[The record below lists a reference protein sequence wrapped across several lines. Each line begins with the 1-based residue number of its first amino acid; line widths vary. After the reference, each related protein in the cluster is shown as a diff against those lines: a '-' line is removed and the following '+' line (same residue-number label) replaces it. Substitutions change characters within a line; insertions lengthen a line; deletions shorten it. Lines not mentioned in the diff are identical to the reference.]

1 METRP
6 PVCASIHPRLR
17 LYLDEDLPEAERQAV
32 AAHLLECP
40 GCRAAAAAL
49 DPSILMV
56 GARGGPLPA
65 SFWASFDAALAE
77 RLRAEVRRP
86 AAARLAD
93 RIAAAL
99 AGSRAAAA
107 DAFRPAVWLAPAAAA
122 MVLLVT
128 LAVLRPD
135 PPRIAQGPR
144 HDGIPSPYTPPR
156 VRPEAPSG
164 GAPAP
169 GMPSTGA
176 RSRPDALPEA
186 PTLEEVASPT
196 ARVYRFDAAAQD
208 APPIYFVVD
217 ESIEF

>member
-6 PVCASIHPRLR
+6 PVCASTYHRLR
-17 LYLDEDLPEAERQAV
+17 HYLDEALPEAERQAV
-32 AAHLLECP
+32 AAHLRECP

-49 DPSILMV
+49 DPSILLV
-56 GARGGPLPA
+56 GARGGTLPD
-65 SFWASFDAALAE
+65 SFWAPFDAALAG

-86 AAARLAD
+86 AAARLAA

-135 PPRIAQGPR
+135 PPQVAQGPR
-144 HDGIPSPYTPPR
+144 LDGIPSPYTPPR
-156 VRPEAPSG
+156 VRGEAPSG

-169 GMPSTGA
+169 GGA
-176 RSRPDALPEA
+176 GIGALPRPDALPEP
-186 PTLEEVASPT
+186 PTLEEVASPS
-196 ARVYRFDAAAQD
+196 ARVYRFDAAAPD